1 MMGFETGRLQ
11 APGEMRLPS
20 VALYVSEQQRR
31 RHKLRNILHSA
42 LLILGMAAILGV
54 CAYALW
60 GGEGVAWALVGSGI
74 AFALSP
80 SVPPEWVMRM
90 YRAIPV
96 RRHELPELFELVSLL
111 ARRAELPQTPQ
122 LYWVGSPILN
132 AFAVGRPE
140 HAAIAVTDGILRTL
154 TMRELAGVLAH
165 EISHI
170 RNNDLWIMQLADTM
184 SRFTSILSYFGQ
196 LLLFLNLPLL
206 LTGRTVVPW
215 LAVILLIFAPTLMAL
230 LQLALSRAREFD
242 ADLDAAGLTGDPA
255 GLASA
260 LGKLERYQGR
270 FWEEIV
276 FPGRRIPEPSLLRT
290 HPPTEERI
298 RRLLSLYEA
307 RAETEREIRLPPR
320 LRLPDH
326 FGAAFGPPRYRW
338 PGVWY

>member
-1 MMGFETGRLQ
+1 MMGFETGRPQ
-11 APGEMRLPS
+11 APGEMRLPP
-20 VALYVSEQQRR
+20 VALYVSEEQRR
-31 RHKLRNILHSA
+31 RHKLRNLLHSA

-60 GGEGVAWALVGSGI
+60 GGEGVLWALAGGAL
-74 AFALSP
+74 AFAFSP
-80 SVPPEWVMRM
+80 GIPPEWVMRM
-90 YRAIPV
+90 YRAVPM
-96 RRHELPELFELVSLL
+96 RPRDFPELFELVTLL
-111 ARRAELPQTPQ
+111 TRRAELPTVPR

-140 HAAIAVTDGILRTL
+140 HAAIAVTDGLLRTL

-184 SRFTSILSYFGQ
+184 SRFTSLLSYFGQ
-196 LLLFLNLPLL
+196 LLLLFNLPLL
-206 LTGRTVVPW
+206 LTGRAVVPW
-215 LAVILLIFAPTLMAL
+215 VAVLVLIFAPTLMAL

-260 LGKLERYQGR
+260 LEKLERYQGR
-270 FWEEIV
+270 FWEEILL
-276 FPGRRIPEPSLLRT
+276 PGRRIPEPSLLRT

-307 RAETEREIRLPPR
+307 RPDTGGEIHLPSR

-326 FGAAFGPPRYRW
+326 FGAALGPPRYRW
-338 PGVWY
+338 PGIWY

>member
-270 FWEEIV
+270 FMEQI
-276 FPGRRIPEPSLLRT
+276 FLPGARIPDPSILRT
-290 HPPTEERI
+290 HPDTAERV
-298 RRLLSLYEA
+298 RRLMELVEKPGARTSAVTLALSSPSIPQAVGVPA
-307 RAETEREIRLPPR
+307 RATAGRLV
-320 LRLPDH
+320 L
-326 FGAAFGPPRYRW
+326 
-338 PGVWY
+338 